1 MQKYNRSQFA
11 TSSLEKNVKGCGSM
25 KSESSIVTISND
37 SNVIEYEI
45 EDIKKKIYTIR
56 GKQVMLDSDIAKLY
70 DVETKQLNQA
80 VKRNQN
86 RFPEQF
92 CFQLTEEEYE
102 SLRSQ
107 FVTLKIQGRGQH
119 RKYLPYVFTEQ
130 GVAMLSAVLHS
141 SKAVEVSIKIIN
153 AFIEMRRFFIN
164 NHLLFERISDIELK
178 QIEYQK
184 TTDDKFE
191 KVFEYIGERK
201 EKEQKIF
208 FEGQIWDSYNLIVN
222 IIKKAERKILI
233 IDNYI
238 DDSILKMLSKKKK
251 GVEVVILTSNNSN
264 ILKLDIQKFNKEYPT
279 LKIAKTDKFHDRF
292 IVIDNKEL
300 YHCGASLKDLGKKCF
315 GINRIEDVDYI
326 ESLRENVNF

>member
-1 MQKYNRSQFA
+1 
-11 TSSLEKNVKGCGSM
+11 M

-153 AFIEMRRFFIN
+153 AFIEM
-164 NHLLFERISDIELK
+164 
-178 QIEYQK
+178 
-184 TTDDKFE
+184 
-191 KVFEYIGERK
+191 
-201 EKEQKIF
+201 
-208 FEGQIWDSYNLIVN
+208 
-222 IIKKAERKILI
+222 
-233 IDNYI
+233 
-238 DDSILKMLSKKKK
+238 
-251 GVEVVILTSNNSN
+251 
-264 ILKLDIQKFNKEYPT
+264 
-279 LKIAKTDKFHDRF
+279 
-292 IVIDNKEL
+292 
-300 YHCGASLKDLGKKCF
+300 
-315 GINRIEDVDYI
+315 
-326 ESLRENVNF
+326 